1 MTARR
6 LLSTAAALIALFL
19 SGGALAA
26 DAAKQAE
33 IRKAA
38 QASLERFYKAEPRIK
53 GEVQAAPGY
62 AVFTSYGISFLIGG
76 AGGTGLAH
84 DASAKKATYMHM
96 AKATAGPHAAIGK
109 TETLLVFKNRKA
121 FDNFVAKGWEFGA
134 GGAAAAGAGSKG
146 TAGGG
151 AGEEFISD
159 AQYYT
164 LTNKGVEVGGLFAGT
179 RFWKDKDLN

>member
-1 MTARR
+1 MNTRR
-6 LLSTAAALIALFL
+6 LFSTAATLVTLFV
-19 SGGALAA
+19 SAGSLAA

-33 IRKAA
+33 IQKAA
-38 QASLERFYKAEPRIK
+38 QASLDRFYKAEPRIK

-84 DASAKKATYMHM
+84 DKAATKDTYMHM
-96 AKATAGPHAAIGK
+96 ARATAGPHASIGK
-109 TETLLVFKNRKA
+109 TETLLIFKNRAA

-164 LTNKGVEVGGLFAGT
+164 LTNKGVELGGLFAGT
-179 RFWKDKDLN
+179 KFWKDKDLN